1 MEPKELRAV
10 EPKKEESGTSS
21 VNRLLTVTSVACIE
35 MTGLC
40 SPTCWEFVSM
50 SAAHP
55 SLTRALAETLVDVLW
70 LIEDCEHEQTDQ
82 DDAVQVLEGVAHVV
96 SRLTREQQD
105 EFLSL
110 LATMAREE
118 SVPSRRVFLE
128 EFQDGFGLV
137 EDAD

>member
-1 MEPKELRAV
+1 
-10 EPKKEESGTSS
+10 
-21 VNRLLTVTSVACIE
+21 
-35 MTGLC
+35 
-40 SPTCWEFVSM
+40 M

-118 SVPSRRVFLE
+118 SDPSRRVFLE
-128 EFQDGFGLV
+128 EFQASDWWRTRTDRSLRTAGPAYA
-137 EDAD
+137 ADRSLRGRTSAA

>member
-1 MEPKELRAV
+1 
-10 EPKKEESGTSS
+10 
-21 VNRLLTVTSVACIE
+21 
-35 MTGLC
+35 
-40 SPTCWEFVSM
+40 M

-82 DDAVQVLEGVAHVV
+82 DDAVKVLEGVAHVV
-96 SRLTREQQD
+96 SRLTHEQQD

-118 SVPSRRVFLE
+118 SDPSRRVFLE
-128 EFQDGFGLV
+128 GFQDGFGLV